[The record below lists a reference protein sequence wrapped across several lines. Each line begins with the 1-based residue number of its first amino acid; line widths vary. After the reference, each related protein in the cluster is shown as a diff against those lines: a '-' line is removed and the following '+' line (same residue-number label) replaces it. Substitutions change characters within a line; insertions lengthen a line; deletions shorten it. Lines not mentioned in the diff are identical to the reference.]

1 MGLGFDVL
9 VVGGGPAGI
18 AAAVAAGRLGM
29 RTAVVEEGRT
39 LGGLATLGLCM
50 APYHECNGDPVAGGL
65 AEEIAQRLASCGG
78 GGGHV
83 RWPGGPFG
91 SVTPVDPAGL
101 QAVLGDL
108 VREAGIQV
116 LLQHTATD
124 VVWRQASVVGVVVH
138 GLEGRL
144 EVMGRAIVDTTANG
158 ALAALAGAEVVA
170 GRGTDLRAA
179 PPTTVLPLAGVR
191 LEAALRSPF
200 GVEGLAL
207 WAPPRPGRRPPPLY
221 AVGTLEPWRDLLA
234 REGLTLN
241 RCEYVH
247 CHAGP
252 RGRVVLALAGLAGD
266 DPSDPWLRSAGEL
279 EMTRRADALLR
290 MLRRRVKGF
299 GPAARV
305 SPPVTV
311 WEPRRIVGEY
321 VLTETDLLEARR
333 FVDCVGR
340 GAHPLPGGAGTN
352 GPNAEGPFVPFRRV
366 GAYEIP
372 YRCLLPRGVSGLLMA
387 GRGLSADPRA
397 LAALRTLPTGFVL
410 GEAAGTAAALAA
422 LTGQDP
428 RHLDMRLLQRTL
440 VKNGAILGRAFA
452 DL

>member
-207 WAPPRPGRRPPPLY
+207 WAPPRPGRRTHP
-221 AVGTLEPWRDLLA
+221 AQAA
-234 REGLTLN
+234 R
-241 RCEYVH
+241 
-247 CHAGP
+247 P
-252 RGRVVLALAGLAGD
+252 RVRPHRA
-266 DPSDPWLRSAGEL
+266 
-279 EMTRRADALLR
+279 RRAHRL
-290 MLRRRVKGF
+290 
-299 GPAARV
+299 PAV
-305 SPPVTV
+305 S
-311 WEPRRIVGEY
+311 
-321 VLTETDLLEARR
+321 
-333 FVDCVGR
+333 
-340 GAHPLPGGAGTN
+340 
-352 GPNAEGPFVPFRRV
+352 
-366 GAYEIP
+366 
-372 YRCLLPRGVSGLLMA
+372 
-387 GRGLSADPRA
+387 
-397 LAALRTLPTGFVL
+397 
-410 GEAAGTAAALAA
+410 
-422 LTGQDP
+422 
-428 RHLDMRLLQRTL
+428 
-440 VKNGAILGRAFA
+440 
-452 DL
+452 